1 MQWNQRF
8 KFSSKSALIHLI
20 FSIFILSAIW
30 IIIFFIWYPE
40 PYDKLSGISNIFI
53 YLLLID
59 VVCGPLLTLILFD
72 QRKTKK
78 AWSFDIAIILLIQA
92 SALSYGVLITHNAR
106 PAFLAYEGDRFR
118 LVSSLDI
125 DTNNTL
131 FKNSDYVNKFLS
143 GPVLIGVKLSN
154 PGDDDYLR
162 SVQLSLKGVYPAFRP
177 ERWISYESVKK
188 EVLISSK
195 SLAPFMRPSNPA
207 NHLILNFLNNKNLRL
222 SDVSYLPITS
232 DKSQMENWIAI
243 IRKDTGYP
251 LDFLPINGWEE

>member
-1 MQWNQRF
+1 MQWNQRL
-8 KFSSKSALIHLI
+8 KVASKPALIHLI
-20 FSIFILSAIW
+20 SSIFILSAIW
-30 IIIFFIWYPE
+30 IIVFFIWYPA
-40 PYDKLSGISNIFI
+40 PYDKLSGISKIFI

-59 VVCGPLLTLILFD
+59 IICGPLLTLILFD

-78 AWSFDIAIILLIQA
+78 AWYFDIAIILIIQA
-92 SALSYGVLITHNAR
+92 SALFYGICITHNAR

-118 LVSSLDI
+118 LVSFLDI
-125 DTNNTL
+125 DASNIF
-131 FKNSDYVNKFLS
+131 FKNSGYKNKFLS

-177 ERWISYESVKK
+177 ERWISYEALKK

-195 SLAPFMRPSNPA
+195 SLAPFTRPSNPA
-207 NHLILNFLNNKNLRL
+207 NHIILNFLNDKNLSL
-222 SDVSYLPITS
+222 NDVSYLPITS
-232 DKSQMENWIAI
+232 DKSQMENWIAV

-251 LDFLPINGWEE
+251 LDFLPVNGWEE